1 MSDESALGTG
11 EFEFSAL
18 TDVTMMN
25 ATGEQTYIYS
35 GSTLT
40 WSPTEVSWSS
50 DNSELLEAMD
60 ALQRQ
65 KECRIP
71 TFKSLDE
78 MEQGR
83 LEQVMQS
90 GTIYVREVRPENDNA
105 TSLNDYTVKVELS
118 NTKDFLVSVSIIE
131 GTYQTQG
138 NLVNMGE
145 AVRTLCLMMTF
156 QGHDV
161 ILDGKAFRPYDY
173 RKGTGR
179 RSDRDPD

>member
-1 MSDESALGTG
+1 MADEVNND
-11 EFEFSAL
+11 FSI
-18 TDVTMMN
+18 TDIDSFIDVSTIN
-25 ATGEQTYIYS
+25 STGEQTYIYN
-35 GSTLT
+35 GSTMNWT
-40 WSPTEVSWSS
+40 TTEVSWSS
-50 DNSELLEAMD
+50 DNSELIEAMN

-71 TFKSLDE
+71 TFKDLDE

-90 GTIYVREVRPENDNA
+90 DTIYVREVRPENDDA
-105 TSLNDYTVKVELS
+105 SSLNDYTVKVELS
-118 NTKDFLVSVSIIE
+118 NTKDFLISVAIIE

-179 RSDRDPD
+179 RSDRDTD